1 MSHFFTAD
9 LHFGH
14 NNVINF
20 TNPDGSKCRDFDTI
34 EEMEDAMVQAHN
46 EIVKPTDKVY
56 MLGDIAFNA
65 RGLDKVKQMNGI
77 KILVKGNHDNLKLH
91 KYVDVFKDIRGC
103 HVTNGIVFTHIPIHV
118 EQQGRFGCNE
128 HGHLHSNRVLL
139 DGAIDPRFL
148 CVSVEHTDLKPIEF
162 EDMVDRIIAQGG
174 KLGMVSQG
182 NGPTPKDQATQ
193 NALFNSH

>member
-91 KYVDVFKDIRGC
+91 
-103 HVTNGIVFTHIPIHV
+103 
-118 EQQGRFGCNE
+118 
-128 HGHLHSNRVLL
+128 
-139 DGAIDPRFL
+139 
-148 CVSVEHTDLKPIEF
+148 
-162 EDMVDRIIAQGG
+162 
-174 KLGMVSQG
+174 
-182 NGPTPKDQATQ
+182 
-193 NALFNSH
+193 